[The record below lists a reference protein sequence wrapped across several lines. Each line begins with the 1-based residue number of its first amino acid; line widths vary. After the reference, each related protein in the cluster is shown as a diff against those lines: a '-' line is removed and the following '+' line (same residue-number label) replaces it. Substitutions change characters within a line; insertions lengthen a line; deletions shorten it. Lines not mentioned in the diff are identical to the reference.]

1 MGTRVIR
8 GRGILSADVAGG
20 ERVIVIDETFV
31 SRILGGGDPLGREVL
46 IDGPPNGPPPRA
58 RVVGVVEASHMNQL
72 DSELRATMYA
82 PFSQAMEGHYL
93 NWGMDVVVRG
103 SGAASQESGI
113 RRAVREIFPDAVIF
127 RVATM
132 EDVVRLSTADR
143 RFHLVVLALFGG
155 LALLLATIGVGGT
168 LLLSVRDRH
177 QEFAVRMALGA
188 RPRRLWWDV
197 QRGGLVLTAL
207 GAVAGVSAA
216 LAGAG
221 VFASLVY
228 GISVRDPVSLI
239 AGPVL
244 MLVASFLAAAIP
256 AARAVRTNPIVALR
270 E

>member
-1 MGTRVIR
+1 
-8 GRGILSADVAGG
+8 
-20 ERVIVIDETFV
+20 
-31 SRILGGGDPLGREVL
+31 
-46 IDGPPNGPPPRA
+46 
-58 RVVGVVEASHMNQL
+58 
-72 DSELRATMYA
+72 
-82 PFSQAMEGHYL
+82 
-93 NWGMDVVVRG
+93 
-103 SGAASQESGI
+103 
-113 RRAVREIFPDAVIF
+113 VREIFPDAVIF